1 MELVSTFILMVRGTV
16 ETGSLT
22 NNMDSVR
29 KFGLMA
35 LHMKV
40 SLNKVKKQVKVPSS
54 GLTTHP
60 TQERPRMTSFKVKD
74 CILTPMAE
82 NTMDNF
88 SKTKCTDTESLRG
101 LMDVDSMVCMKDP

>member
-1 MELVSTFILMVRGTV
+1 MELVSTFILMVQGTA

-22 NNMDSVR
+22 NNMDSDK

-40 SLNKVKKQVKVPSS
+40 SFNKAKRLVKVPLS
-54 GLTTHP
+54 GQTTHP
-60 TQERPRMTSFKVKD
+60 TQERPKMISFKAKE

-88 SKTKCTDTESLRG
+88 SKTKCTDTESLPGRMG
-101 LMDVDSMVCMKDP
+101 VDLMVCMRDP